1 MESFSQ
7 ENMDCRTPVPNQDL
21 TLNSSGFENN
31 LTSTRNESRNRHI
44 SSQVYPMPM
53 GISVT
58 GIAVSSKE
66 LLSSETEYEV
76 VENPIRAES

>member
-1 MESFSQ
+1 
-7 ENMDCRTPVPNQDL
+7 
-21 TLNSSGFENN
+21 
-31 LTSTRNESRNRHI
+31 
-44 SSQVYPMPM
+44 MPM